1 MPFSLH
7 LRPSLLLTFRQR
19 RRRYFNAF
27 KGPANNAAQNP
38 MHNANNQNDL
48 VLGAGKIPKKNVD
61 QRHGA
66 EHHAQTKPPNNPPV
80 NTNVDMAHKFSPL
93 GI

>member
-1 MPFSLH
+1 MAF
-7 LRPSLLLTFRQR
+7 R
-19 RRRYFNAF
+19 RRRSRYFNAF
-27 KGPANNAAQNP
+27 KGPANNAAENP
-38 MHNANNQNDL
+38 MHNANSQNDL
-48 VLGAGKIPKKNVD
+48 VLRAGKIPKKNVD

-66 EHHAQTKPPNNPPV
+66 EHHAQTEPPKNPPV